1 MGDDLTATGSE
12 EALSAD
18 EQDRLRGGIIQL
30 SRGRRFDGAIASLA
44 RAVRAGDSAEVLRI
58 LRSGD
63 PAVSFHSPEDVDAL
77 RADIVAS
84 SEVVTASAEVGDAI
98 GALKGLESHRLL
110 CAHRDGPYG
119 VGRWA
124 QQAMEWVGTASGQ
137 FLDPT
142 RWYPG
147 QPLLVT
153 ANDYEAKIYN
163 GDAGVI
169 VQREDGVPI
178 AAFQRGSDAFLIH
191 PSQLSSVQTVYAM
204 TIHRSQGSQYDT
216 VSVMLPA
223 EASSLLTREL
233 LYTAITRARN
243 HVRVIGTED
252 SVRAGV
258 QRQVL
263 RASGCVGRSVR
274 TTGRESRMLRILL
287 VIRCIRRT
295 PCVRSR

>member
-1 MGDDLTATGSE
+1 M
-12 EALSAD
+12 
-18 EQDRLRGGIIQL
+18 
-30 SRGRRFDGAIASLA
+30 
-44 RAVRAGDSAEVLRI
+44 
-58 LRSGD
+58 
-63 PAVSFHSPEDVDAL
+63 

-153 ANDYEAKIYN
+153 ANDYESKIYN

-263 RASGCVGRSVR
+263 RASGLR
-274 TTGRESRMLRILL
+274 RE
-287 VIRCIRRT
+287 IR
-295 PCVRSR
+295 PYDGP